1 MIITYIL
8 AIVIIT
14 IGIILIVCEDVNM
27 KLIDILV
34 IVYLLFV
41 ASSLTLIFFNIEPR
55 ADTIDYSSI
64 TIPDSEYHDVVR
76 VVAGES
82 QSDTYESQLAVVEV
96 IFNRCLDPRFN
107 DTPYTVVSEKGQF
120 SVWKIRYDSWIEPE
134 YGEKPL
140 NELLFSKE
148 SKILN
153 DKEYVLFSTKKMKYG
168 YDYIKIGKTYFGKLK

>member
-1 MIITYIL
+1 MILLYLLIGMVIIQIIYIL
-8 AIVIIT
+8 IYSDESWRFFYANSL
-14 IGIILIVCEDVNM
+14 ILTC
-27 KLIDILV
+27 LFILC
-34 IVYLLFV
+34 FK
-41 ASSLTLIFFNIEPR
+41 FNSR
-55 ADTIDYSSI
+55 AETIDYSAI

-120 SVWKIRYDSWIEPE
+120 SVWKMRYDSWVEPE

-140 NELLFSKE
+140 NELLTSKE

-153 DKEYVLFSTKKMKYG
+153 NKEYVLFSTKKMKYG

>member
-1 MIITYIL
+1 MIIIYIF
-8 AIVIIT
+8 AIVIIA
-14 IGIILIVCEDVNM
+14 IGIILILSKDLSI
-27 KLIDILV
+27 KLLDTFI
-34 IVYLLFV
+34 IVYLLFI
-41 ASSLTLIFFNIEPR
+41 LCGFTLFFNIESR
-55 ADTIDYSSI
+55 ADTIDYSTI

-107 DTPYTVVSEKGQF
+107 DTPYSVVSEKGQF
-120 SVWKIRYDSWIEPE
+120 SVWKMRYDSWIEPE

-140 NELLFSKE
+140 NELLTTKE

-153 DKEYVLFSTKKMKYG
+153 NKEYVLFSTKKMKYG

>member
-8 AIVIIT
+8 AIIIIT
-14 IGIILIVCEDVNM
+14 IGIILIICEDVNM
-27 KLIDILV
+27 KLINILV
-34 IVYLLFV
+34 IVYLLFM
-41 ASSLTLIFFNIEPR
+41 AYSITLLFFNMESR
-55 ADTIDYSSI
+55 ADTIDYSTI
-64 TIPDSEYHDVVR
+64 TISDSEYHDVVR

-107 DTPYTVVSEKGQF
+107 DTPYSVVSEKGQF
-120 SVWKIRYDSWIEPE
+120 SVWKMRYDSWIEPE

-140 NELLFSKE
+140 NELLTAKE

-153 DKEYVLFSTKKMKYG
+153 NKEYVLFSTKKMKYG